1 MITFEAVFTM
11 RKEVNI
17 MNDENLRKLK
27 ILKLSSM
34 ASYYKDYCNNQ
45 NFIDLDFETKLQ
57 ILLDFELNARAN
69 KRITKLANSANFK
82 IKPDLST
89 IDYSNDRNLSRNLV
103 NNLASCVWI
112 SQCKNVIISGATG
125 TGKTYLSSSL
135 GYRACMLNYKVLYAR
150 VPRLM
155 LDIDISKQDGSYNKL
170 MNKYKRVDL
179 LILDDFGLAKMTA
192 AETRDFLEL
201 IEDRNTIKSCMII
214 SQLPVS
220 NWYDIF
226 FDPTLADAIM
236 DRVLSNSY
244 KIELKGRSRRGIFE
258 NNIEL

>member
-1 MITFEAVFTM
+1 MF
-11 RKEVNI
+11 
-17 MNDENLRKLK
+17 DENYKKLK
-27 ILKLSSM
+27 LLKLSSM
-34 ASYYKDYCNNQ
+34 ANYYKDYCSSPD
-45 NFIDLDFETKLQ
+45 FMKLDFNDRLA
-57 ILLDFELNARAN
+57 ILLDFEINSRNN
-69 KRITKLANSANFK
+69 KRIANLAKQANFK

-89 IDYSNDRNLSRNLV
+89 IDYSSERNLSRELV
-103 NNLASCVWI
+103 SNLASCVWI
-112 SQCKNVIISGATG
+112 SQGKNLVISGATG

-135 GYRACMLNYKVLYAR
+135 GYRACMLDYKVAYVR

-155 LDIDISKQDGSYNKL
+155 LDINISKQDGSYNKL
-170 MNKYKRVDL
+170 MNRYKKVDL

-214 SQLPVS
+214 SQLPIS

-236 DRVLSNSY
+236 DRIASISY
-244 KIELKGRSRRGIFE
+244 KIELKGPSKRG
-258 NNIEL
+258 NILNIIEK

>member
-1 MITFEAVFTM
+1 MNILTIDNFTKAYTDRVLFDEASFSMQDYEKIGVIGINGMGKSTLLKIVAGIEEPEIGHMVTMSNLKVAYLPQNPVDETVITDKAKVLL
-11 RKEVNI
+11 N
-17 MNDENLRKLK
+17 KLK
-27 ILKLSSM
+27 RFTFDAPIEKLSGGQRKCI
-34 ASYYKDYCNNQ
+34 A
-45 NFIDLDFETKLQ
+45 
-57 ILLDFELNARAN
+57 
-69 KRITKLANSANFK
+69 LAN
-82 IKPDLST
+82 ILT
-89 IDYSNDRNLSRNLV
+89 
-103 NNLASCVWI
+103 
-112 SQCKNVIISGATG
+112 
-125 TGKTYLSSSL
+125 
-135 GYRACMLNYKVLYAR
+135 
-150 VPRLM
+150 
-155 LDIDISKQDGSYNKL
+155 QDA
-170 MNKYKRVDL
+170 DL